1 MLLSLFD
8 IKAGPFQVFQAAI
21 RSHSPLCRCHRHSEG
36 PHSDD
41 RVDNASTEIR
51 VDIHPAPATLEEEQ
65 LDCLADLRLQCPVGL
80 FWVTVFEYD
89 DSESGERHWL
99 HELKSARGARAID
112 DLCTAQV
119 LDD

>member
-1 MLLSLFD
+1 MTYDPLPALLTWDTTFT
-8 IKAGPFQVFQAAI
+8 
-21 RSHSPLCRCHRHSEG
+21 
-36 PHSDD
+36 D
-41 RVDNASTEIR
+41 RVDDASTEIR
-51 VDIHPAPATLEEEQ
+51 VDIHPARATLDEEQ

-80 FWVTVFEYD
+80 FRVTVFEYD

>member
-36 PHSDD
+36 PHDSDD
-41 RVDNASTEIR
+41 RADKASMEIR

-65 LDCLADLRLQCPVGL
+65 LDCLADLRLRCPVGL
-80 FWVTVFEYD
+80 FRVTVFAYD
-89 DSESGERHWL
+89 DDNGESGECRWL
-99 HELKSARGARAID
+99 
-112 DLCTAQV
+112 QPY
-119 LDD
+119 